1 MSKKSV
7 AGAFGSVAYEAGI
20 SISIEAPWPWLL
32 LSVVATPWLLLS
44 TADEGILLDDEGMSI
59 RGGGGFFDAGGLGL
73 TTV

>member
-20 SISIEAPWPWLL
+20 SISIGAPWPWL

-44 TADEGILLDDEGMSI
+44 MDDEGILFDDEGMSM
-59 RGGGGFFDAGGLGL
+59 RGGGGFFVAGGLGF

>member
-20 SISIEAPWPWLL
+20 SISIEAPWPWPL

-44 TADEGILLDDEGMSI
+44 TAEKARNRSMKKGCRYAAAAASLSQ
-59 RGGGGFFDAGGLGL
+59 AASA
-73 TTV
+73 